1 MTIENIDPLIIKET
15 LELLKNKV
23 PGESM
28 VSTIARGKYHIK
40 MSVTKTKLIN
50 YSVAFILI
58 GTLISTIV
66 WLMK

>member
-1 MTIENIDPLIIKET
+1 MTIENIDPQMIKET

-28 VSTIARGKYHIK
+28 VSNIARGKYQIK

>member
-1 MTIENIDPLIIKET
+1 MTIENIDPQIIKET

-28 VSTIARGKYHIK
+28 VSTIARGKYQIK

-58 GTLISTIV
+58 GTLISTII
-66 WLMK
+66 WLRK